1 MTDDRKESP
10 EIVYLRALEM
20 GDLARIHRWHN
31 DHQMYASLTG
41 LCRFVSLASVERW
54 LRERTACAQNE
65 VALAICLTNDDTHV
79 GNVYLKRI
87 NWTNRHAALA
97 IFIGDD
103 TCRSKGYGSA
113 ALRLIVKHAF
123 EDLGLHR
130 LHLEV
135 LSDNERAI
143 KLYERCEFKVEGRLR
158 KHVYKGGQFKD
169 VLLMGLC
176 VEDIA

>member
-1 MTDDRKESP
+1 MADDRRESSEP
-10 EIVYLRALEM
+10 VYLRSLEM

-31 DHQMYASLTG
+31 DHQMYVSLTG
-41 LCRFVSLASVERW
+41 LCRFVSLASVEQW
-54 LRERTACAQNE
+54 LRERIAYSQSE
-65 VALAICLTNDDTHV
+65 VALAICLTNDNTHI

-103 TCRSKGYGSA
+103 AHRSEGYGSA
-113 ALRLIVKHAF
+113 AVRLMVQYAF
-123 EDLGLHR
+123 KDLGLHR
-130 LHLEV
+130 LYLEA
-135 LSDNERAI
+135 LSDNEHAV
-143 KLYERCEFKVEGRLR
+143 KLYEKCGFKVEGRLR
-158 KHVYKGGQFKD
+158 KHVYKEGEFKD